1 MPAFDH
7 LRSKTKALPNKPG
20 VYQYFDADK
29 TVIYVGKA
37 KNLKKRVASYF
48 TRQKYESGK
57 TAVLVRKI
65 RDLKVIVVETEWDA
79 LLLENSLIKKLQPRY
94 NVQLRD
100 DKTFPW
106 ICIKKERFPRVFPT
120 RTVIDDGSRYYGP
133 YASVRMM
140 NAVLDLIGQLYP
152 LRNCNY
158 NLSEKNIKAKKFK
171 VCLEYHLGNCLGPC
185 EGHQTD
191 ADYDLQIAQ
200 IRDIIKGNIGSLMR
214 HFKSLMKQ
222 HAEEYQYEKAQLIKE
237 KIDLL
242 AKYRAKSVI
251 VNPRIDKTDVFSIIS
266 DEKAGYVN
274 YLKIAQGAIVQSH
287 TLELKKKI
295 EENDGDLLALAIG
308 NLMER
313 FKSDAKEIIIPFKMS
328 IVDSIGK
335 ENLHFLIP
343 QRGDK
348 KKLLELSERNARHY
362 QMNKNKVVHE
372 QAQASR
378 LTRPLEQIKKDLRLK
393 VLPTHIE
400 CFDNSNIQG
409 AFPVAAMVV
418 FKNGKP
424 SKKEYRHYNIK
435 TVEGPDDYASMEEV
449 VLRRYQLLLKVKAPL
464 PQLIVIDGGKG
475 QLSAARRSLKQL
487 KLTGTISI
495 IGIAKR
501 LEEIYFPNDPVPLH
515 LNKRS
520 ESLKIIQQLRNEAHR
535 FAITHHRNKRVKET
549 IGSELLNIKGVGS
562 STTGALLKHFRSVK
576 KIREANQE
584 EISKIIGK
592 TKGAAVFNYLKSH

>member
-1 MPAFDH
+1 MQVSEQ
-7 LRSKTKALPNKPG
+7 LRSKTMALPNKPG
-20 VYQYFDADK
+20 VYQYLDSDK

-48 TRQKYESGK
+48 TRQKHESGK

-65 RDLKVIVVETEWDA
+65 RDLKFIVVETEWDA
-79 LLLENSLIKKLQPRY
+79 MLLENSLIKKLQPRY

-100 DKTFPW
+100 DKSFPW
-106 ICIKKERFPRVFPT
+106 ICIKKERYPRVFTT
-120 RTVIDDGSRYYGP
+120 RTIVNDGSKYYGP
-133 YASVRMM
+133 YASVKMM

-158 NLSEKNIKAKKFK
+158 NLSEQNVKARKFK

-185 EGHQTD
+185 ERLQTD
-191 ADYDLQIAQ
+191 TDYDLQIAQ
-200 IRDIIKGNIGSLMR
+200 IRDIIKGNIASLVLHFKRLMNQYAKER
-214 HFKSLMKQ
+214 HF
-222 HAEEYQYEKAQLIKE
+222 EKAQLVKD

-266 DEKAGYVN
+266 DDRAGYVN
-274 YLKIAQGAIVQSH
+274 YLRVGKGAIVYSH

-295 EENDGDLLALAIG
+295 EESDEDLLALAIG

-313 FKSDAKEIIIPFKMS
+313 FESDAREVIVPFKMG
-328 IVDSIGK
+328 ITDSMSDKNI
-335 ENLHFLIP
+335 NFLVP

-348 KKLLELSERNARHY
+348 KKLVELSARNARHY
-362 QMNKNKVVHE
+362 QMNKNKIIHQ
-372 QAQASR
+372 QAQPEK
-378 LTRPLEQIKKDLRLK
+378 LTRPLKQIKKDLRLK

-424 SKKEYRHYNIK
+424 SKKDYRHYNIK
-435 TVEGPDDYASMEEV
+435 TVEGPDDCASMEEV
-449 VLRRYQLLLKVKAPL
+449 VFRRYQRLTKSEAPL

-475 QLSAARRSLKQL
+475 QLNAARKSLRKL

-535 FAITHHRNKRVKET
+535 FGITHHRNKRIKET
-549 IGSELLNIKGVGS
+549 VVSELLCIKGVGLS
-562 STTGALLKHFRSVK
+562 STEALLKHFRSVK
-576 KIREANQE
+576 KIREASQD
-584 EISKIIGK
+584 EIGSVVGK
-592 TKGAAVFNYLKSH
+592 TKGAAVFNYFQS

>member
-1 MPAFDH
+1 MPTYDH

-185 EGHQTD
+185 EGHQADTD
-191 ADYDLQIAQ
+191 YELQIAQ
-200 IRDIIKGNIGSLMR
+200 IRDIIKGNIGSLMK

-222 HAEEYQYEKAQLIKE
+222 HAEEYQYEKAQLLKE

-242 AKYRAKSVI
+242 AKYKAKSVI

-295 EENDGDLLALAIG
+295 EENDEDLLALAIG

-313 FKSDAKEIIIPFKMS
+313 FESDAKEIIIPFKMS

-378 LTRPLEQIKKDLRLK
+378 LNRPLEQIKKDLRLK

-435 TVEGPDDYASMEEV
+435 TVEGPDDYASMQEV
-449 VLRRYQLLLKVKAPL
+449 VLRRYQRLLKVKAPL

-475 QLSAARRSLKQL
+475 QLSAARKSLKQL

-501 LEEIYFPNDPVPLH
+501 LEEIYFPNDSVPLH

-520 ESLKIIQQLRNEAHR
+520 ESLKIIQRLRNEAHR

-562 STTGALLKHFRSVK
+562 STTSALLKHFRSVK

>member
-7 LRSKTKALPNKPG
+7 LRTKTKALPNKPG
-20 VYQYFDADK
+20 VYQYLDADK

-48 TRQKYESGK
+48 TRQNYESGK

-120 RTVIDDGSRYYGP
+120 RTVINDGSRYYGP

-140 NAVLDLIGQLYP
+140 NAILDLIGQLYP

-191 ADYDLQIAQ
+191 ADYDLQIVQ
-200 IRDIIKGNIGSLMR
+200 IRDIIKGNIASLMR

-222 HAEEYQYEKAQLIKE
+222 YAKEYQYEKAQLIKE
-237 KIDLL
+237 KVDLL
-242 AKYRAKSVI
+242 AKYKAKSVI

-274 YLKIAQGAIVQSH
+274 YLKIVKGAIVQSH

-295 EENDGDLLALAIG
+295 EENDEDLLELAIG

-313 FKSDAKEIIIPFKMS
+313 FESDAKEIIIPFKMS

-378 LTRPLEQIKKDLRLK
+378 LNRPLEQIKKDLRLK
-393 VLPTHIE
+393 ELPTHIE

-449 VLRRYQLLLKVKAPL
+449 VLRRYQRLLKAKAPL

-487 KLTGTISI
+487 NLTGIISI

-501 LEEIYFPNDPVPLH
+501 LEEIYFPNDSVPLH

-535 FAITHHRNKRVKET
+535 FGITHHRNKRVKET

-562 STTGALLKHFRSVK
+562 STTEALLRHFRSVK

-584 EISKIIGK
+584 ELSKIIGK
-592 TKGAAVFNYLKSH
+592 AKGGAIFKYFKSH